1 MQICGVESWEF
12 TYKLF
17 AAYNNSVHGIH
28 DKNLIII
35 VINHEYHEISGTP
48 DRDTKIK
55 FYKWFEDPVT
65 TYLHSA
71 IPIMEYHAP
80 WPNRQT
86 CILEKKIVSKYAKDH
101 EHKRSNRV
109 PVQ

>member
-65 TYLHSA
+65 TYLHFGYTNNGVPCSVA
-71 IPIMEYHAP
+71 EPTNVYF
-80 WPNRQT
+80 R
-86 CILEKKIVSKYAKDH
+86 KKDS
-101 EHKRSNRV
+101 
-109 PVQ
+109 